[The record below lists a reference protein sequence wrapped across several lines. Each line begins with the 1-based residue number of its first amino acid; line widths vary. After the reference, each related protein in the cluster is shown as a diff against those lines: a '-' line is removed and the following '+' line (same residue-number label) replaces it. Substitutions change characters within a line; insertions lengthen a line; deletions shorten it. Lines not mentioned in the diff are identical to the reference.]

1 MTKDDLIMLIER
13 ARAAELAMLD
23 NVSTQEREASGTF
36 ERWSPKE
43 VLAHISFWRSRSLN
57 NLARVQ
63 QGEEPDNSGE
73 VEFDEINRATFDRN
87 VVRSLEDIFAES
99 NRVFEQFVAQLKSFG
114 EAELFERNRYPLP
127 GGASVARRALGN
139 AYDHAA
145 THVANFYL
153 QRGERA
159 RAFELLETSTAALLE
174 FDTSPEGRGNALY
187 NLACFYSLAG
197 DSDRAIQLLH
207 EPLRSRPDL
216 VEWSKQDTDLDS
228 LRELPA
234 FQALYTSS

>member
-1 MTKDDLIMLIER
+1 MTKDNLMALLNR

-23 NVSTQEREASGTF
+23 NVSAQEREASGTF
-36 ERWSPKE
+36 ERWAPKE

-63 QGEEPDNSGE
+63 RGEEPDNTGE

-87 VVRSLEDIFAES
+87 VGRSLEDILAES
-99 NRVFEQFVAQLKSFG
+99 NQVFEAFITQLNRFG
-114 EAELFERNRYPLP
+114 DEELFERNRYPLP

-145 THVANFYL
+145 AHVGNFYL
-153 QRGERA
+153 QRGDRA
-159 RAFELLETSTAALLE
+159 RAFELLEASTAALLE

-197 DSDRAIQLLH
+197 DSDRAIELLR
-207 EPLRSRPDL
+207 EALMTRPDL

-234 FQALYTSS
+234 FQGLYTS